1 MAGYSPPQPDAI
13 EIRLRPYD
21 PPAPEAVELRL
32 GAQGGTTAQVTIDE
46 AGAASAGSAAVQVRV
61 AATIAD
67 AGVVSVGYITNDTT
81 LHAVIANDGAPSAG
95 AIVGAVTVRAV
106 LSAEGTPSSGS
117 AQASVTWPSRV
128 AALVEDGVASA
139 GVIAAKVTVSAEAS
153 TVGGTSVG
161 VAAAAARVA
170 AVLDEAGYVSG
181 GVATGSTVGRRT
193 AVIHDLGV
201 RSRNW
206 SASIVGSSAGIEVPA
221 ELAIEEKHGRV
232 LSDNSAELTYI
243 IRHTHDDAVARQA
256 LLNGSP
262 WSWRGKRR
270 EDAEVE
276 EIGHH
281 LWLGTVRYSERETQR
296 QVNQSRFSF
305 ETRGGSQHIS
315 QSLATVGRYAAT
327 GTTAADFGGAIAVDG
342 DSVQGTEI
350 TVPVYT
356 FTETHYFDDVS
367 TGYKS
372 TLFYLTGRVNDASF
386 KGLAAGEAL
395 FLGAAGTKSGSN
407 SGGGGEPWEIT
418 FAFAGSPNVSGLSI
432 GEITGI
438 AKKGWEYLW
447 VRYTEAEDTAAKMLI
462 RKPIAAYVERVYR
475 EGNFAS
481 LGIGT

>member
-21 PPAPEAVELRL
+21 PPASDAAELRL
-32 GAQGGTTAQVTIDE
+32 GAEGGTTAQVTIDE
-46 AGAASAGSAAVQVRV
+46 AGVASTGSAAVQVQV
-61 AATIAD
+61 AATIAEP
-67 AGVVSVGYITNDTT
+67 GVVSVGYITNDTT
-81 LHAVIANDGAPSAG
+81 LHALIADAGTPSTESIA
-95 AIVGAVTVRAV
+95 ASVTVGAWLA
-106 LSAEGTPSSGS
+106 AEGTVSSGI
-117 AQASVTWPSRV
+117 AQANVTWPSRV
-128 AALVEDGVASA
+128 AALADNGVPSSGAIAATVTISAAASA
-139 GVIAAKVTVSAEAS
+139 A
-153 TVGGTSVG
+153 GGASVG
-161 VAAAAARVA
+161 VAAAAARVT
-170 AVLDEAGYVSG
+170 AVLDEAGYTST
-181 GVATGSTVGRRT
+181 GVATGSTVGRRI

-201 RSRNW
+201 RSRSW
-206 SASIVGSSAGIEVPA
+206 SASVVGTSAGIEVPE
-221 ELAIEEKHGRV
+221 ELLIEEKHGRV

-281 LWLGTVRYSERETQR
+281 LWLGTVRYSERQTQR

-315 QSLATVGRYAAT
+315 QSLATVGRYAAA
-327 GTTAADFGGAIAVDG
+327 GTTAADFGGAIGVDG

-356 FTETHYFDDVS
+356 FTETHYFDDGS

-395 FLGAAGTKSGSN
+395 FLGAAGTKSGGAS
-407 SGGGGEPWEIT
+407 GGEPWEIT

-447 VRYTEAEDTAAKMLI
+447 VRYAEAEDTAAKMLI
-462 RKPIAAYVERVYR
+462 RKPIAAYVEKVYR

>member
-32 GAQGGTTAQVTIDE
+32 GSEGGTTAQVTIDE
-46 AGAASAGSAAVQVRV
+46 AGNTSTGSAAVQVQV
-61 AATIAD
+61 AATIAEP
-67 AGVVSVGYITNDTT
+67 GVVSVGYITNDTT
-81 LHAVIANDGAPSAG
+81 LHALIDDAGAPSAG
-95 AIVGAVTVRAV
+95 TIAGSVTVGAWLA
-106 LSAEGTPSSGS
+106 AEGTVSSGI
-117 AQASVTWPSRV
+117 AQANVTWPSRV
-128 AALVEDGVASA
+128 AAMVDGGVVSA
-139 GVIAAKVTVSAEAS
+139 GALAATVTVSATAGAGGDAS
-153 TVGGTSVG
+153 AGMIV
-161 VAAAAARVA
+161 AAARVT
-170 AVLDEAGYVSG
+170 AVLDEAGYLSVG
-181 GVATGSTVGRRT
+181 MAAGSTVGRRT

-201 RSRNW
+201 RSRSW
-206 SASIVGSSAGIEVPA
+206 TASIVGSSAGIEVPE
-221 ELAIEEKHGRV
+221 ELLIEEKHGRV

-315 QSLATVGRYAAT
+315 QSLATVGRHAAA
-327 GTTAADFGGAIAVDG
+327 GMTAPDFGGAIGVDG

-395 FLGAAGTKSGSN
+395 FLGAAGTKP
-407 SGGGGEPWEIT
+407 GGDEPWEIT

-462 RKPIAAYVERVYR
+462 RKPIAVYVERVYR